1 MRNKTFQK
9 IIVYLMLFAMLAST
23 VIFGLTMFM

>member
-9 IIVYLMLFAMLAST
+9 IIVYLMLFVMLIST
-23 VIFGLTMFM
+23 VMFGLTMFM

>member
-9 IIVYLMLFAMLAST
+9 IVVYLMLFTMLIST
-23 VIFGLTMFM
+23 LMFGLTMFM